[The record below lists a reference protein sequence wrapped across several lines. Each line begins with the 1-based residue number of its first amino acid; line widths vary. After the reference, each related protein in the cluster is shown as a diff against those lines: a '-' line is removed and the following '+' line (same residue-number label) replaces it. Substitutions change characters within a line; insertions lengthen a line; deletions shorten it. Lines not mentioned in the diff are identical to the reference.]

1 MGNENSNSN
10 RERDKVAGFT
20 KIMLDFMFYCGILL
34 CLVLP
39 LAIKIA
45 APFYE
50 NFETY
55 YIQVVILYFIN
66 GILAILLVNELR
78 KMFRTVLQDNCF
90 VRENVASLKKMGI
103 YAFCIAAVSA
113 MRLLFYITPA
123 MLLVILVFI
132 VAGFF
137 SLVLSDV
144 FDKAVE
150 YKLENDLTI

>member
-1 MGNENSNSN
+1 MENSKEKD
-10 RERDKVAGFT
+10 REKDKVAGFT
-20 KIMLDFMFYCGILL
+20 KLLLDVMFYGGILL

-39 LAIKIA
+39 AVVKIV

-50 NFETY
+50 HFEKY

-66 GILAILLVNELR
+66 GILALLLVNELR
-78 KMFRTVLQDNCF
+78 KMFRTVLKDDCF
-90 VRENVASLKKMGI
+90 VRENVISLLRMGI

-113 MRLLFYITPA
+113 VRLLFYITPA

-137 SLVLSDV
+137 SIVLSGV
-144 FDKAVE
+144 FDKAVT